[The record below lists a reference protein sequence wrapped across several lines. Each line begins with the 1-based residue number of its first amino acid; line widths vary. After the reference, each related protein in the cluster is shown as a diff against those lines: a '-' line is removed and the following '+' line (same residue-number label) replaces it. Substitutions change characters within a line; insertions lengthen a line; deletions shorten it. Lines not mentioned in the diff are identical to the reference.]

1 MTGQPAL
8 TTLTA
13 LQSRPALAL
22 LKLDG
27 DYWLLPPDEVRAVE
41 SASAMDPAVRAP
53 HSLGAIAFAGAWW
66 PVYGL
71 SGELRLLRQCP
82 EQRRVCLLLDNG
94 ADRFGLV
101 ADEFDMRTPPP
112 PLFAVPACMAPP
124 DGPIRALA
132 RLETRIGGV
141 TDTEGLAARLA
152 ALMEPDDG

>member
-1 MTGQPAL
+1 MTGQSAPA
-8 TTLTA
+8 TLIA
-13 LQSRPALAL
+13 LQRQPALAL

-27 DYWLLPPDEVRAVE
+27 DYWLLPPDEVRTVE
-41 SASAMDPAVRAP
+41 SALAMDPAVRAP

-71 SGELRLLRQCP
+71 SGELRLLLQWP

-101 ADEFDMRTPPP
+101 ADEFEMLNPPP
-112 PLFAVPACMAPP
+112 PLFVVPACMAPS

-132 RLETRIGGV
+132 RFETRIGGV

>member
-13 LQSRPALAL
+13 LERQPALAL

-27 DYWLLPPDEVRAVE
+27 GYWLLPPDEVRAVE
-41 SASAMDPAVRAP
+41 SALAMDPAVRAP

-71 SGELRLLRQCP
+71 SGELRLLLQLP

-101 ADEFDMRTPPP
+101 ADELEMLTPPP
-112 PLFAVPACMAPP
+112 PLFAVPACMAPS
-124 DGPIRALA
+124 DGLIRALA
-132 RLETRIGGV
+132 RFETRIGGV
-141 TDTEGLAARLA
+141 TDTEGLAARLV

>member
-13 LQSRPALAL
+13 LQRQPALAL

-27 DYWLLPPDEVRAVE
+27 DYWLLPPIEVRAVE
-41 SASAMDPAVRAP
+41 SALAMDPAVRAP

-71 SGELRLLRQCP
+71 SGELRLLRQLP

-101 ADEFDMRTPPP
+101 ADEFEMLTPPP

-124 DGPIRALA
+124 DGLIRALA
-132 RLETRIGGV
+132 RFETRIGGV

-152 ALMEPDDG
+152 ALMESDDG

>member
-13 LQSRPALAL
+13 LQRQPALAL

-27 DYWLLPPDEVRAVE
+27 DYWLLPPIEVRAVE
-41 SASAMDPAVRAP
+41 SALAMDPAVRAP

-71 SGELRLLRQCP
+71 SGELRLLRQLP

-101 ADEFDMRTPPP
+101 ADEFEMLTPPP

-124 DGPIRALA
+124 DGLIRALA
-132 RLETRIGGV
+132 RFETRIGGV